1 MLTATMYVAQHIYI
15 YNIICVSAQTKANL
29 DVDYLVKCKIY
40 NIFSKFLKFKLYRK
54 SLLSSQLYKSWQTK
68 LLNSEIN
75 EKKQTTSKLNK
86 EIEHTEADLK
96 SNLTFLIMFFAYD
109 IPIILYLPLNN
120 ASLILIEKTIKFGFT

>member
-1 MLTATMYVAQHIYI
+1 M
-15 YNIICVSAQTKANL
+15 SAQTKANL

-96 SNLTFLIMFFAYD
+96 ANLTFLIMLFAYD